1 MKTVLALLALCMST
15 TVLQVHAE
23 GCLNDDPKRG
33 SYPSGDPR
41 NSTYVRCSSGA
52 GSAGTGQA
60 GAVGAIGSQLQ
71 NIIERRNADEDA
83 ETAAWRKQRDYNWEN
98 GGREQ
103 AANRFKN
110 LKWVTAHE
118 ARHMMSEYQ
127 PVKVYPNADIPPEQ
141 RKAIQAELLAVAESG
156 KLLETYGNAGFDD
169 AKKAWLGSADP
180 VANRKV
186 CEVGTQLVRS
196 FVYGEFIPSTQKNP
210 AKGFAIARAGCT
222 AFCGGTCYE
231 LGRIFEGGDAVAPGV
246 DKVLGKDPALV
257 MRQAYDV
264 AIVNGEPGAL
274 EREAEI
280 NWRVPARY
288 VDKEYYDWSEFSSRS
303 YWINGELDRRL
314 AYQQF
319 RRCLKLEPANIT
331 CARDINAFIEEHVP
345 TKKYYL
351 KDVEKEIDV
360 ADIAY
365 YRDYLAKLE
374 KLMVAQ
380 TVAPATAPK

>member
-1 MKTVLALLALCMST
+1 MKTVLALLAICLSAAAA
-15 TVLQVHAE
+15 QVHAE

-33 SYPSGDPR
+33 TYPSGDPR
-41 NSTYVRCSSGA
+41 NSTYVRCSSGT
-52 GSAGTGQA
+52 GSAGAGQA
-60 GAVGAIGSQLQ
+60 GAVGAVGGQLK
-71 NIIERRNADEDA
+71 NILERRNESEDA
-83 ETAAWRKQRDYNWEN
+83 ETAAWRAERDANWEN
-98 GGREQ
+98 GGRER
-103 AANRFKN
+103 AANRYKN

-127 PVKVYPNADIPPEQ
+127 PVKVYPNAEIPPEQ
-141 RKAIQAELLAVAESG
+141 RKAIQAELLAVAEAG

-169 AKKAWLGSADP
+169 VKKVWVSSAEP
-180 VANRKV
+180 ATNRKV
-186 CEVGTQLVRS
+186 CEVGAQLVRS
-196 FVYGEFIPSTQKNP
+196 LVYGEFIASAQKNP
-210 AKGFAIARAGCT
+210 AKGFAIARAGCS

-246 DKVLGKDPALV
+246 DKVLGKDPPLV

-288 VDKEYYDWSEFSSRS
+288 AGKEYFDWSELETRS

-314 AYQQF
+314 AYQQL

-331 CARDINAFIEEHVP
+331 CARNINAFIQEHVP
-345 TKKYYL
+345 TKVYYL

-360 ADIAY
+360 PDIAY

-374 KLMVAQ
+374 KRMA
-380 TVAPATAPK
+380 TPAAATP